1 MRFILPYFIIIL
13 VVIQLYL
20 KKSDTSQKNKLNQFL
35 ERERKANT
43 TRKKDLTG
51 LNYIK
56 WDEALPIKA
65 DNPLLSDILDNTPEA
80 ATAYETVMS
89 LRTAPM
95 VNLTEYSNTDLKLM
109 YGVANLELLTEYENN
124 YTELIK
130 SLAVLGHSLI
140 EHNDTA
146 DAVSYLEY
154 SLHIGSDI
162 RQVYS
167 DLKDIYTSQNNT
179 ASLNKLKQYGSLVKS
194 VNKEAIQSILDN

>member
-1 MRFILPYFIIIL
+1 
-13 VVIQLYL
+13 
-20 KKSDTSQKNKLNQFL
+20 
-35 ERERKANT
+35 
-43 TRKKDLTG
+43 
-51 LNYIK
+51 
-56 WDEALPIKA
+56 
-65 DNPLLSDILDNTPEA
+65 
-80 ATAYETVMS
+80 
-89 LRTAPM
+89 M

-154 SLHIGSDI
+154 SLRIGSDI